1 MEADRLIAVGNL
13 LISLAT
19 AIGLVVSTWL
29 LNGKI
34 DKLNGK
40 FDRLTGRVDA
50 LETSHTAHVNADCTR
65 VDGSARAPSIGAG
78 DHSRQPNRSSV
89 VFRTADHGPP
99 FSRQATS
106 PLVSRSRENRRT
118 SRLPAD
124 QSTSAPGRSMS
135 GDRSTKPPT
144 PKPSRGRP
152 VFSSREAAEC
162 RSAGPVQSGSI
173 GGTRGGPL

>member
-50 LETSHTAHVNADCTR
+50 LETSHTAHVNS
-65 VDGSARAPSIGAG
+65 GLHAR
-78 DHSRQPNRSSV
+78 
-89 VFRTADHGPP
+89 
-99 FSRQATS
+99 
-106 PLVSRSRENRRT
+106 
-118 SRLPAD
+118 
-124 QSTSAPGRSMS
+124 
-135 GDRSTKPPT
+135 
-144 PKPSRGRP
+144 
-152 VFSSREAAEC
+152 
-162 RSAGPVQSGSI
+162 
-173 GGTRGGPL
+173 